1 FAIMAPTGKAAKVIS
16 DKTMQPASTIHRV
29 IYNYDN
35 VKEYKVD
42 GVEGS
47 ETYRCYADLKVN
59 VYTAEAVYII
69 DEASMVSDRYSDG
82 EFFRFGSGYL
92 L

>member
-1 FAIMAPTGKAAKVIS
+1 
-16 DKTMQPASTIHRV
+16 MQPASTIHRV

-59 VYTAEAVYII
+59 VDTAEAVYII
-69 DEASMVSDRYSDG
+69 DDG
-82 EFFRFGSGYL
+82 IAIGLAGIVMLNSGGNL
-92 L
+92 NGNPWGAL